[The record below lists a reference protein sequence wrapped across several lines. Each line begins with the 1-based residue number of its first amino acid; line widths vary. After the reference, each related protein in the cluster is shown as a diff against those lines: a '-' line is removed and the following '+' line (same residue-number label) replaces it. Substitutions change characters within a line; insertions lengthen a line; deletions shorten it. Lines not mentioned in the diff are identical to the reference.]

1 MPRECRVVL
10 ERRVRCAEDMAAIE
24 EAITKQLGGE
34 GHRCAFLRSRAY
46 IQLRSAALY
55 RRQPESAHAAFYD
68 RLSVTS
74 VPDEEGPWV
83 TVLWLEELEYY
94 DDEWSASEHTPAPCQ
109 KRPRGGM

>member
-10 ERRVRCAEDMAAIE
+10 ERRVRCAEDMRAIE

-46 IQLRSAALY
+46 IKLRGAALY
-55 RRQPESAHAAFYD
+55 RTQPERAHSAFFD

-74 VPDEEGPWV
+74 VPDEEGAWV
-83 TVLWLEELEYY
+83 TVLWLEEPEYY
-94 DDEWSASEHTPAPCQ
+94 DEDWTPTDPPPCQ
-109 KRPRGGM
+109 KRPKGGM